1 MTNILVY
8 WYIFSTSMEK
18 KLRDITEVKIG
29 FKIKSLKDSKRLS
42 QIIAKENDIAISY
55 NTIRRFFGVV
65 KNVQAS
71 NFTLDTL
78 SRFNSFESYS
88 DFLINYK
95 LRNKWRQEFE
105 ISKIIHNGEED
116 RLLKYVESSLS
127 QRKSFNLKLI
137 QIIRELLLIGNF
149 DLIRKIFELKKMNAQ
164 NFNYDGQV
172 LIGMSIGYL
181 IRVVN
186 IKNKAFNQLLL
197 NENFQDLVITIFV
210 DYASL
215 KTYYSKIIKTI
226 YKNSSRKN
234 VRVFCEGILN
244 LNLFFNK
251 KNKHFYYTLK
261 DEDEFHPILKS
272 RIFAQYLLIEDSNVI
287 FKLNNYYQKYLVDGF
302 IPIEYLFEINF
313 TSILTRNFQVM
324 KWIIEKIKPETD
336 YTFFYK
342 YEHYNNFL
350 FMKLIY
356 YTKMND
362 HKNIAS
368 IDKNLTIERFKSYED
383 MALLYHNICKYR
395 WTNDDK
401 FFAAYTKIAKRVNPI
416 FFTKKYFFEYF
427 N

>member
-1 MTNILVY
+1 
-8 WYIFSTSMEK
+8 MEN
-18 KLRDITEVKIG
+18 KLREITEVKIG

-116 RLLKYVESSLS
+116 RLLKYIESNLSLT
-127 QRKSFNLKLI
+127 KSFNLKLI

-186 IKNKAFNQLLL
+186 IKNKEFNQLLL

-226 YKNSSRKN
+226 YKSSSRKDIQE
-234 VRVFCEGILN
+234 FSKGILN
-244 LNLFFNK
+244 LNLFFTK
-251 KNKHFYYTLK
+251 KSKDSFYTLK
-261 DEDEFHPILKS
+261 EEEEFHPILKS

-302 IPIEYLFEINF
+302 IAIEYLFEINF
-313 TSILTRNFQVM
+313 TSIITRNFEVM

-356 YTKMND
+356 YTKIND
-362 HKNIAS
+362 HKKIAS

-401 FFAAYTKIAKRVNPI
+401 FFAVYMKIAKRVNPI
-416 FFTKKYFFEYF
+416 FFTKKYFFDYF

>member
-1 MTNILVY
+1 
-8 WYIFSTSMEK
+8 MEK

-116 RLLKYVESSLS
+116 RLLKYIESNLSLT
-127 QRKSFNLKLI
+127 KSFNLKLI

-186 IKNKAFNQLLL
+186 IKNKEFNQLLL

-226 YKNSSRKN
+226 YKSSSRKDIQE
-234 VRVFCEGILN
+234 FSKGILN
-244 LNLFFNK
+244 LNLFFTK
-251 KNKHFYYTLK
+251 KSKDSFYTLK
-261 DEDEFHPILKS
+261 EEEEFHPILKS

-302 IPIEYLFEINF
+302 IAIEYLFEINF
-313 TSILTRNFQVM
+313 TSIITRNFEVM

-356 YTKMND
+356 YTKIND
-362 HKNIAS
+362 HKKIAS

-401 FFAAYTKIAKRVNPI
+401 FFAVYMKIAKRVNPI

>member
-78 SRFNSFESYS
+78 SKFNGFDNYS
-88 DFLINYK
+88 DFIVNFK
-95 LRNKWRQEFE
+95 LKNKWSEEFE
-105 ISKIIHNGEED
+105 ISKIIHKSKD
-116 RLLKYVESSLS
+116 DQLLKYIEDNLS
-127 QRKSFNLKLI
+127 HTRSFNLKLI

-149 DLIRKIFELKKMNAQ
+149 NLIRRIFELKKMNAN
-164 NFNYDGQV
+164 NFNYDDKV
-172 LIGMSIGYL
+172 LMGMSIGYL
-181 IRVVN
+181 VSVVN
-186 IKNKAFNQLLL
+186 VKNKMFNKLIL

-210 DYASL
+210 DYGSL
-215 KTYYSKIIKTI
+215 RTYYSDIIEIIHK
-226 YKNSSRKN
+226 KGSRKD

-244 LNLFFNK
+244 LNMYLNK
-251 KNKHFYYTLK
+251 EKNESFYILK
-261 DEDEFHPILKS
+261 EENDFHPILKS
-272 RIFAQYLLIEDSNVI
+272 RIFSQYLLMEDSKI
-287 FKLNNYYQKYLVDGF
+287 IMKLKDYYQKNLVNGY
-302 IPIEYLFEINF
+302 IPIECLFEINF
-313 TSILTRNFQVM
+313 TSILTRNFEVM
-324 KWIIEKIKPETD
+324 EWIIKKIKPDTD

-356 YTKMND
+356 YTKIND
-362 HKNIAS
+362 HEKIAA
-368 IDKNLTIERFKSYED
+368 IDKNLIIKRFQSYEE
-383 MALLYHNICKYR
+383 MALLYHNICKYK
-395 WTNDDK
+395 WNKNNKYLEEYLTM
-401 FFAAYTKIAKRVNPI
+401 AKKVNPI
-416 FFTKKYFFEYF
+416 FFTKKYFLNYF

>member
-1 MTNILVY
+1 
-8 WYIFSTSMEK
+8 MEK

-116 RLLKYVESSLS
+116 RLLKYIESNLSLT
-127 QRKSFNLKLI
+127 KSFNLKLI

-164 NFNYDGQV
+164 NFNYDSQV

-186 IKNKAFNQLLL
+186 IKNKEFNQLLL
-197 NENFQDLVITIFV
+197 NENFQDLVITIF
-210 DYASL
+210 A
-215 KTYYSKIIKTI
+215 KGSK
-226 YKNSSRKN
+226 
-234 VRVFCEGILN
+234 
-244 LNLFFNK
+244 
-251 KNKHFYYTLK
+251 
-261 DEDEFHPILKS
+261 
-272 RIFAQYLLIEDSNVI
+272 
-287 FKLNNYYQKYLVDGF
+287 
-302 IPIEYLFEINF
+302 
-313 TSILTRNFQVM
+313 
-324 KWIIEKIKPETD
+324 
-336 YTFFYK
+336 
-342 YEHYNNFL
+342 
-350 FMKLIY
+350 
-356 YTKMND
+356 
-362 HKNIAS
+362 
-368 IDKNLTIERFKSYED
+368 
-383 MALLYHNICKYR
+383 
-395 WTNDDK
+395 
-401 FFAAYTKIAKRVNPI
+401 
-416 FFTKKYFFEYF
+416 
-427 N
+427 

>member
-1 MTNILVY
+1 
-8 WYIFSTSMEK
+8 MEK

-116 RLLKYVESSLS
+116 RLLKYIESNLSLT
-127 QRKSFNLKLI
+127 KSFNLKLI

-186 IKNKAFNQLLL
+186 IKNKEFNQLLL

-226 YKNSSRKN
+226 YKSSSRKDIQG
-234 VRVFCEGILN
+234 CS
-244 LNLFFNK
+244 
-251 KNKHFYYTLK
+251 LK
-261 DEDEFHPILKS
+261 VS
-272 RIFAQYLLIEDSNVI
+272 
-287 FKLNNYYQKYLVDGF
+287 
-302 IPIEYLFEINF
+302 
-313 TSILTRNFQVM
+313 
-324 KWIIEKIKPETD
+324 
-336 YTFFYK
+336 
-342 YEHYNNFL
+342 
-350 FMKLIY
+350 
-356 YTKMND
+356 
-362 HKNIAS
+362 
-368 IDKNLTIERFKSYED
+368 
-383 MALLYHNICKYR
+383 
-395 WTNDDK
+395 
-401 FFAAYTKIAKRVNPI
+401 
-416 FFTKKYFFEYF
+416 
-427 N
+427 